1 MINEKDLNNQNLPI
15 EDLESDENK
24 ELDDKNVQ
32 ESEDNNEFKNH
43 YEDNQSK
50 DNYESIDIVY
60 DENNNPI
67 FANENTSQEGVEEVQ
82 VSEKEE
88 IISENNI
95 EEITELEEQELQK
108 ELSNNV
114 EESDNKNLSDKED
127 LQNTE
132 EEKSEDLE
140 AEEEKSKD
148 LETEEE
154 LDPSVKRFI
163 DMEVINYDVHKL
175 IHAKHLFS
183 ANEIV
188 KTIKK
193 ELKVETFDELIK
205 TVKGSKYN
213 KLFEVLGYFLHFVYK
228 NKLPNEKKDAVL
240 SELNNEEIVCVYSF
254 AILVSNE
261 LKEKTLVKELYKE
274 LKNIPYDNGF
284 VLKFSSLI
292 KKKHLKD
299 EYESNDKKKKR
310 IKKLVKSCKKFIK
323 KETYNEVDE
332 CIIRYLFN
340 IYGEFYIKKCVKLYY
355 RLETKISV
363 ELKINCLLSLAKG
376 YLKKTKYKKANR
388 YFKQVLLLDNENYEA
403 LVGNLLVLNK
413 CYSLEELLSKK
424 KIAKIKGYNDFNS
437 IITNSTNEA
446 LVAKSQ
452 EIEANE
458 KKEKK
463 KHLERKLEDLSKHIS
478 VVSIVLAFILIAL
491 NVYLNNTGVGIIGYI
506 LLALYVG
513 SSFITTN
520 IKSKIKSAIIKAV
533 VSIILVVISIIL

>member
-15 EDLESDENK
+15 EDLESDANE

-43 YEDNQSK
+43 YEDNKSK
-50 DNYESIDIVY
+50 DNYESIEIVY

-67 FANENTSQEGVEEVQ
+67 FANENTSQERIEEVQ

-88 IISENNI
+88 IVSENNI
-95 EEITELEEQELQK
+95 EEITELEEQELQEK
-108 ELSNNV
+108 LSNNV
-114 EESDNKNLSDKED
+114 EESDNKNLLDNENLSDKE
-127 LQNTE
+127 E
-132 EEKSEDLE
+132 VKPE
-140 AEEEKSKD
+140 D

-261 LKEKTLVKELYKE
+261 LKEKTLVKKLYKE
-274 LKNIPYDNGF
+274 LKNVPYDKGF
-284 VLKFSSLI
+284 VLKFSRLI
-292 KKKHLKD
+292 KKKHLKF

-310 IKKLVKSCKKFIK
+310 IKKLVKSSKKVIK

-332 CIIRYLFN
+332 SIIRYLFS

-355 RLETKISV
+355 KLETKISV

-388 YFKQVLLLDNENYEA
+388 YFKQILLLDNENYEA
-403 LVGNLLVLNK
+403 LIGNLLVLNK
-413 CYSLEELLSKK
+413 CCSLEELLSKK

-452 EIEANE
+452 EIEANA

-491 NVYLNNTGVGIIGYI
+491 NVYLNNTVVGIIGYI

-520 IKSKIKSAIIKAV
+520 IKSKIKSVIIKVV
-533 VSIILVVISIIL
+533 VSIILVAISIII

>member
-15 EDLESDENK
+15 EDLESDANE

-32 ESEDNNEFKNH
+32 ESKDNNEFKDH
-43 YEDNQSK
+43 YEDNESK
-50 DNYESIDIVY
+50 DNYESIEIVY

-67 FANENTSQEGVEEVQ
+67 FANENTSQEGIEEVQ

-95 EEITELEEQELQK
+95 EEITELEEQELQE

-114 EESDNKNLSDKED
+114 EESDNKNLSDNENLPDK
-127 LQNTE
+127 E
-132 EEKSEDLE
+132 EEKSD
-140 AEEEKSKD
+140 D
-148 LETEEE
+148 LETEEG

-183 ANEIV
+183 AIEIV

-261 LKEKTLVKELYKE
+261 LKEKTLVKKLYNE
-274 LKNIPYDNGF
+274 LKNVPYDKGF
-284 VLKFSSLI
+284 VLKFSRLI
-292 KKKHLKD
+292 KKKHLKV

-310 IKKLVKSCKKFIK
+310 IKKLVKSSKKVIK
-323 KETYNEVDE
+323 KETYNQ
-332 CIIRYLFN
+332 
-340 IYGEFYIKKCVKLYY
+340 GM
-355 RLETKISV
+355 
-363 ELKINCLLSLAKG
+363 
-376 YLKKTKYKKANR
+376 
-388 YFKQVLLLDNENYEA
+388 
-403 LVGNLLVLNK
+403 
-413 CYSLEELLSKK
+413 
-424 KIAKIKGYNDFNS
+424 
-437 IITNSTNEA
+437 
-446 LVAKSQ
+446 
-452 EIEANE
+452 
-458 KKEKK
+458 
-463 KHLERKLEDLSKHIS
+463 
-478 VVSIVLAFILIAL
+478 
-491 NVYLNNTGVGIIGYI
+491 
-506 LLALYVG
+506 
-513 SSFITTN
+513 
-520 IKSKIKSAIIKAV
+520 
-533 VSIILVVISIIL
+533 

>member
-148 LETEEE
+148 LEAEEE

-228 NKLPNEKKDAVL
+228 VLP
-240 SELNNEEIVCVYSF
+240 CVPPFYSY
-254 AILVSNE
+254 IH
-261 LKEKTLVKELYKE
+261 
-274 LKNIPYDNGF
+274 
-284 VLKFSSLI
+284 FSYHSLQTFR
-292 KKKHLKD
+292 
-299 EYESNDKKKKR
+299 N
-310 IKKLVKSCKKFIK
+310 
-323 KETYNEVDE
+323 
-332 CIIRYLFN
+332 
-340 IYGEFYIKKCVKLYY
+340 
-355 RLETKISV
+355 
-363 ELKINCLLSLAKG
+363 
-376 YLKKTKYKKANR
+376 
-388 YFKQVLLLDNENYEA
+388 
-403 LVGNLLVLNK
+403 
-413 CYSLEELLSKK
+413 
-424 KIAKIKGYNDFNS
+424 
-437 IITNSTNEA
+437 
-446 LVAKSQ
+446 
-452 EIEANE
+452 
-458 KKEKK
+458 
-463 KHLERKLEDLSKHIS
+463 
-478 VVSIVLAFILIAL
+478 
-491 NVYLNNTGVGIIGYI
+491 
-506 LLALYVG
+506 
-513 SSFITTN
+513 
-520 IKSKIKSAIIKAV
+520 
-533 VSIILVVISIIL
+533 